1 MKIHHCARHQDMQQ
15 QTRRFHSGMPIRH
28 AFRYQGPNKKT
39 ESPRVLF
46 HCVAM
51 LDRSNNPHKDL
62 LHTFFARPLE
72 QRWNSGIDAW
82 RTGSNRWRQPPT
94 CHARLRHG
102 DKLCVERDTPLPR
115 PRPAC
120 TTTVVCT
127 VCACSQRR
135 YVFKRRDPW
144 RATSLL
150 TQGPQFS
157 R

>member
-1 MKIHHCARHQDMQQ
+1 MFCETCGQTWTVCAINRCLANIQRFLGEESVHNPTFRRP
-15 QTRRFHSGMPIRH
+15 QTR
-28 AFRYQGPNKKT
+28 T
-39 ESPRVLF
+39 
-46 HCVAM
+46 
-51 LDRSNNPHKDL
+51 DR
-62 LHTFFARPLE
+62 LHTLFARPLE
-72 QRWNSGIDAW
+72 HRCNSGIDAW
-82 RTGSNRWRQPPT
+82 RTGSNRRRQPPT
-94 CHARLRHG
+94 CNVRLRHG